1 MEKLIIT
8 VAPVG
13 AEVTKEE
20 NPNIPLTPEEIAEEV
35 LRSYNVGASVVH
47 LHARDEFGRPTQKKE
62 RYQEIID
69 KIKEKVPDII
79 IQISTGGAI
88 GMSFEERAEPLE
100 LNPEFAS
107 LTLGTVNFGEG
118 VFFNPPDWI
127 KKFALIMKER
137 KIKPEIEIFEAGMI
151 DNALRLLKD
160 GILEE
165 PLHFDFVLGVPGG
178 MSGEPKNLIFLINS
192 LPKNSTWMVAGIGK
206 WEYPLGVIAVT
217 LGGNVR
223 VGFEDN
229 IYLKKGVLA
238 KSNAELVERITKF
251 SLDFGR
257 EIASPNEARV
267 LLNIKKYQKF

>member
-13 AEVTKEE
+13 AEVTKKD
-20 NPNIPLTPEEIAEEV
+20 NPYLPITPDEIAHEV
-35 LRSYNVGASVVH
+35 LRCYNAGASVVH
-47 LHARDEFGRPTQKKE
+47 LHARDESGNPTQKKE
-62 RYQEIID
+62 RYKEIIE

-107 LTLGTVNFGEG
+107 LTLGTVNFGDG
-118 VFFNPPDWI
+118 VFYNPPDWI
-127 KKFALIMKER
+127 RKFAQIMKER
-137 KIKPEIEIFEAGMI
+137 KIKPEIEVFEAGMI
-151 DNALRLLKD
+151 DNALRLLKENL
-160 GILEE
+160 LEE

-178 MSGEPKNLIFLINS
+178 MSGDPKNLIFLVNS
-192 LPKNSTWMVAGIGK
+192 IPKNSTWMVAGIGRF
-206 WEYPLGVIAVT
+206 EFPLGVIAVT

-238 KSNAELVERITKF
+238 KSNAELVERIVKF
-251 SLDFGR
+251 SLEFGR
-257 EIASPNEARV
+257 EIATPEEARKI
-267 LLNIKKYQKF
+267 LNIKR

>member
-13 AEVTKEE
+13 AEVTKKE
-20 NPNIPLTPEEIAEEV
+20 NPYLPITPDEIVEEV
-35 LRSYNVGASVVH
+35 LRCYNAGASVIH
-47 LHARDEFGRPTQKKE
+47 LHARDEEGNPTQKKE
-62 RYQEIID
+62 RYKEIID

-79 IQISTGGAI
+79 LQISTGGAI
-88 GMSFEERAEPLE
+88 GMSFEERSEPLE

-118 VFFNPPDWI
+118 VFYNPPDWI

-137 KIKPEIEIFEAGMI
+137 KIKPEIEIFEKGMI
-151 DNALRLLKD
+151 ENAFKLIKEGLID
-160 GILEE
+160 E

-178 MSGEPKNLIFLINS
+178 MNGDPKNLIFLIDS
-192 LPKNSTWMVAGIGK
+192 IPQNSTWMVAGIGK
-206 WEYPLGVIAVT
+206 YEYPLGIIAIT

-229 IYLKKGVLA
+229 IYIKKGVLA
-238 KSNAELVERITKF
+238 KSNAEFVERIVKF
-251 SLDFGR
+251 SLEFGR
-257 EIASPNEARV
+257 EIAKPNEARKI
-267 LLNIKKYQKF
+267 LNITK

>member
-13 AEVTKEE
+13 AEVTKKE
-20 NPNIPLTPEEIAEEV
+20 NPYLPITPNEIAEEV
-35 LRSYNVGASVVH
+35 LRCYNSGASVIH
-47 LHARDEFGRPTQKKE
+47 LHARDEAGNPTQKKE
-62 RYQEIID
+62 RYKEIIE
-69 KIKEKVPDII
+69 KIREKVPDII
-79 IQISTGGAI
+79 LQISTGGAI

-118 VFFNPPDWI
+118 VFYNPPDWI

-137 KIKPEIEIFEAGMI
+137 KIKPEIEIFEKGMI
-151 DNALRLLKD
+151 ENALKLLKE
-160 GILEE
+160 GLLEE

-178 MSGEPKNLIFLINS
+178 MSGDPKNLIFLIDS
-192 LPKNSTWMVAGIGK
+192 IPPNSTWMVAGIGK
-206 WEYPLGVIAVT
+206 YEYPLSIIAIT

-229 IYLKKGVLA
+229 IYIKKGVLA
-238 KSNAELVERITKF
+238 KSNAEFVERIVKF
-251 SLDFGR
+251 SLEFGR
-257 EIASPNEARV
+257 EIAKPNEVRKI
-267 LLNIKKYQKF
+267 LNITK

>member
-13 AEVTKEE
+13 AEVTKNE
-20 NPNIPLTPEEIAEEV
+20 NPNVPITPEEIGEEV
-35 LRSYNVGASVVH
+35 LRSYNAGASVVH
-47 LHARDEFGRPTQKKE
+47 LHARDESGNPTQKKE
-62 RYQEIID
+62 RYKEIIE

-88 GMSFEERAEPLE
+88 GMIFEERSEPLE

-107 LTLGTVNFGEG
+107 LTLGTVNFGDG
-118 VFFNPPDWI
+118 VFYNPPDWI
-127 KKFALIMKER
+127 KKFASIMKEK
-137 KIKPEIEIFEAGMI
+137 KIKPEIEIFESGMI
-151 DNALRLLKD
+151 ENTIRLLKD

-178 MSGEPKNLIFLINS
+178 MSGDPKNLIFLVNS
-192 LPKNSTWMVAGIGK
+192 IPKNSTWMVAGIGK
-206 WEYPLGVIAVT
+206 WEFPLGIISVT

-229 IYLKKGVLA
+229 IYIKKGVLA

-251 SLDFGR
+251 SLEFGR
-257 EIASPNEARV
+257 EIATPEEARKI
-267 LLNIKKYQKF
+267 LNIKKFINP

>member
-13 AEVTKEE
+13 AEVTRKET
-20 NPNIPLTPEEIAEEV
+20 PYLPLTPEEIADEV
-35 LRSYNVGASVVH
+35 YRCYNAGATVVH
-47 LHARDEFGRPTQKKE
+47 LHARDEFGNPTQKKE
-62 RYQEIID
+62 RYREIIE

-100 LNPEFAS
+100 LNPPFAS
-107 LTLGTVNFGEG
+107 LTVGTVNFGDG
-118 VFFNPPDWI
+118 VFYNPPDWI

-137 KIKPEIEIFEAGMI
+137 NIKPELEIFESGMI
-151 DNALRLLKD
+151 DNAIRLLKE
-160 GILEE
+160 GLIEE

-178 MSGEPKNLIFLINS
+178 MSGDPKNLIFLINS
-192 LPKNSTWMVAGIGK
+192 IPKNSTWMVAGIGRY
-206 WEYPLGVIAVT
+206 EFPLSIISVT
-217 LGGNVR
+217 LGGHTR

-238 KSNAELVERITKF
+238 KSNAELVERVAKF
-251 SLDFGR
+251 SIEFGR
-257 EIASPNEARV
+257 EIATVEEARRI
-267 LLNIKKYQKF
+267 LNLKR

>member
-13 AEVTKEE
+13 AEVTKKD
-20 NPNIPLTPEEIAEEV
+20 NPNLPTTPDEIADEV
-35 LRSYNVGASVVH
+35 LRSYNVGASIVH
-47 LHARDEFGRPTQKKE
+47 LHARDEFGNPTQKKE
-62 RYQEIID
+62 RYKEIIE
-69 KIKEKVPDII
+69 KIREKVPDII

-127 KKFALIMKER
+127 KKFALIMKEK
-137 KIKPEIEIFEAGMI
+137 KIKPEIEVFEAGMV
-151 DNALRLLKD
+151 DNAIRLLKD
-160 GILEE
+160 GILVE

-178 MSGEPKNLIFLINS
+178 MSGDPKNLIFLINS
-192 LPKNSTWMVAGIGK
+192 LPRTSTWMVAGIGR
-206 WEYPLGVIAVT
+206 WEFPLGVIAVT

-238 KSNAELVERITKF
+238 KSNAELVERISKF
-251 SLDFGR
+251 SLEFGR
-257 EIASPNEARV
+257 DIADPIEARRI
-267 LLNIKKYQKF
+267 LNIRKDS